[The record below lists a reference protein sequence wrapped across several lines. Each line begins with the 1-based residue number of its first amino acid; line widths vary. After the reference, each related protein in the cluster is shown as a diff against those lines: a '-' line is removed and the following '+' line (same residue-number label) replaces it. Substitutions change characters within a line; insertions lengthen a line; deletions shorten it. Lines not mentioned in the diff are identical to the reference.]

1 MTCQGFFTN
10 FCKMIKT
17 HSVIRVKNINE
28 IEIRTC
34 LNQSRYVV
42 ITRCKHTCVYFI
54 LLKIHIATK
63 ELFMP
68 GMRNVI
74 STLTDNGEEV
84 MGPEILLWHYPENN
98 IMNGSLLTVE
108 SNHFCVLKSRGA
120 ILNVYETGQYPVET
134 PQRPLIGSF
143 QQAFYGGQSPWQ
155 YEALFVARAKS
166 VAKAQGMALSSELAE
181 LVYDVDYYVHV
192 ETKEDAVKLVTHMP
206 YSGHLLTTDAVNNYA
221 APAVEQA
228 INQLVQVTPLERVNE
243 KIHEIT
249 ELVRGRLQD
258 FLAIYGIT
266 LNDVKVLMR
275 PSDERMR
282 ELISLRAFG
291 LSELDAV
298 RYYVA
303 LKMAERGLVSAPN
316 VAVGQPFNYGITGF
330 AVMPGLDSG
339 AGAQAAPAEQA
350 HPA

>member
-1 MTCQGFFTN
+1 MA
-10 FCKMIKT
+10 
-17 HSVIRVKNINE
+17 V
-28 IEIRTC
+28 
-34 LNQSRYVV
+34 
-42 ITRCKHTCVYFI
+42 
-54 LLKIHIATK
+54 
-63 ELFMP
+63 
-68 GMRNVI
+68 RNVI
-74 STLTDNGEEV
+74 STLTSDGTEV
-84 MGPEILLWHYPENN
+84 MGPGVLMYHYPGND

-134 PQRPLIGSF
+134 PQRPLVGSF

-166 VAKAQGMALSSELAE
+166 VAKAQGMALSRELAE

-206 YSGHLLTTDAVNNYA
+206 YAGHLLTTDAVNAYA
-221 APAVEQA
+221 GPVVEQS
-228 INQLVQVTPLERVNE
+228 INQLVQVTPLEQVNE
-243 KIHEIT
+243 KIHDIT
-249 ELVRGRLQD
+249 ELVRGHLQE

-266 LNDVKVLMR
+266 LNDVKVLIR

-291 LSELDAV
+291 LSEIDAV

-303 LKMAERGLVSAPN
+303 LKMAERGLLSAPN
-316 VAVGQPFNYGITGF
+316 MAIGEPFNYGITGL
-330 AVMPGLDSG
+330 ATGMPALDGGG
-339 AGAQAAPAEQA
+339 AHAAHVAPSHAAPAQA
-350 HPA
+350 VQYPAPRAGA

>member
-1 MTCQGFFTN
+1 M
-10 FCKMIKT
+10 
-17 HSVIRVKNINE
+17 
-28 IEIRTC
+28 
-34 LNQSRYVV
+34 
-42 ITRCKHTCVYFI
+42 
-54 LLKIHIATK
+54 A
-63 ELFMP
+63 
-68 GMRNVI
+68 MRNVI
-74 STLTDNGEEV
+74 STLNTNDGTEM
-84 MGPEILLWHYPENN
+84 MGPGILMWHYPGAD

-134 PQRPLIGSF
+134 PQRPLLGSF

-166 VAKAQGMALSSELAE
+166 VVKAQGVALSRELAE

-192 ETKEDAVKLVTHMP
+192 DTKEDAVKLVTHMP
-206 YSGHLLTTDAVNNYA
+206 YQGHFLTADALNAYA
-221 APAVEQA
+221 GPVVEQA
-228 INQLVQVTPLERVNE
+228 VNQLVQVTALEQINE

-249 ELVRGRLQD
+249 ELVRGHLQD
-258 FLAIYGIT
+258 FLSIYGVT

-275 PSDERMR
+275 PRDERMR

-298 RYYVA
+298 RYYVS

-316 VAVGQPFNYGITGF
+316 MAVGEPFNIGIT
-330 AVMPGLDSG
+330 
-339 AGAQAAPAEQA
+339 AQASPVASMPSLADINGASAVAPA
-350 HPA
+350 PAQHQGT